1 MTAGVIPLLTPGSA
15 CLRRFPCAMFVLS
28 RHATGRSGIEAGA
41 IHPLAGQLSIDDL
54 LRDRYDLTPQL
65 PLYWTQYETT
75 AQDPRPDVRAK

>member
-1 MTAGVIPLLTPGSA
+1 MP
-15 CLRRFPCAMFVLS
+15 R
-28 RHATGRSGIEAGA
+28 GRSGIEAGA

-75 AQDPRPDVRAK
+75 AQDPLPDVRAK